1 MMLVPVIALLALSGQ
16 AQPTAAVRIKDTA
29 YARVARAQAIA
40 RESSIHSAVSASNAR
55 VESPELIGRRDALW
69 MANPRDPLRQEI
81 VQAPCSARVREMV
94 KDDPLVVEAFVM
106 NDRGTLVCSTI
117 ETSDYWQGDEAKW
130 QRTFVD
136 GKDPF
141 VEEPAFDASSG
152 KYAIQVSVPI
162 AEAGKRTGA
171 VTLTPGEGGITA
183 RASVALDRNGVPWV
197 AYMRQPAGASNVTEI
212 QIVRAATFAP
222 PSPS

>member
-106 NDRGTLVCSTI
+106 NDRGTLVCSMAA
-117 ETSDYWQGDEAKW
+117 TSDYWQGDEAKW
-130 QRTFVD
+130 QNTYAD
-136 GKDPF
+136 GKPVFIDQ
-141 VEEPAFDASSG
+141 PALDMSSNAFGVQLSVLVKDGG
-152 KYAIQVSVPI
+152 KA
-162 AEAGKRTGA
+162 AGA
-171 VTLTPGEGGITA
+171 LTLT
-183 RASVALDRNGVPWV
+183 LKVP
-197 AYMRQPAGASNVTEI
+197 R
-212 QIVRAATFAP
+212 
-222 PSPS
+222 

>member
-1 MMLVPVIALLALSGQ
+1 MLIPAIALLALSGQ
-16 AQPTAAVRIKDTA
+16 TEPTAAVHVKDTA

-40 RESSIHSAVSASNAR
+40 RDSSIHAAVSASNAL
-55 VESPELIGRRDALW
+55 VEPPSLVSRRDALW
-69 MANPRDPLRQEI
+69 ISNPRDPLRQEI
-81 VQAPCSARVREMV
+81 VQAPCSARVRELV
-94 KDDPLVVEAFVM
+94 KDDPFVVEAFVM

-141 VEEPAFDASSG
+141 VEEPAFDISSG
-152 KYAIQVSVPI
+152 NYAIQLSVPI

-171 VTLTPGEGGITA
+171 VTLT
-183 RASVALDRNGVPWV
+183 LKFK
-197 AYMRQPAGASNVTEI
+197 RQVVTT
-212 QIVRAATFAP
+212 R
-222 PSPS
+222 

>member
-1 MMLVPVIALLALSGQ
+1 MAGIAPHVLTFANEKGGTGKSTTAVHVAVALA
-16 AQPTAAVRIKDTA
+16 AQGRSVAALDLDSRQRTLGRYLDNRLATVRRLGLELPMPAHDTFDPA
-29 YARVARAQAIA
+29 KGESLDDAMKRVGAGSDFLIVDTPGRDDPYARQA
-40 RESSIHSAVSASNAR
+40 
-55 VESPELIGRRDALW
+55 
-69 MANPRDPLRQEI
+69 I
-81 VQAPCSARVREMV
+81 VQAQCSAKVREMV

-152 KYAIQVSVPI
+152 RYAIQVSVPI

-171 VTLTPGEGGITA
+171 VTLTLKLTRQDAI
-183 RASVALDRNGVPWV
+183 ASTR
-197 AYMRQPAGASNVTEI
+197 
-212 QIVRAATFAP
+212 
-222 PSPS
+222 

>member
-1 MMLVPVIALLALSGQ
+1 MLVPVIALLALSGQ
-16 AQPTAAVRIKDTA
+16 AETTAAVRIKDTA

-40 RESSIHSAVSASNAR
+40 HDSSIHSAVSASNAHA
-55 VESPELIGRRDALW
+55 ESPDVVGRRDALW
-69 MANPRDPLRQEI
+69 TANPRDPLRQAI
-81 VQAPCSARVREMV
+81 VQAPCSAKVRELV
-94 KDDPLVVEAFVM
+94 QDDPFVVEAFVM
-106 NDRGTLVCSTI
+106 NDRGTLVCSMI

-171 VTLTPGEGGITA
+171 VTLTLKLNRQDALSA
-183 RASVALDRNGVPWV
+183 RR
-197 AYMRQPAGASNVTEI
+197 
-212 QIVRAATFAP
+212 
-222 PSPS
+222 